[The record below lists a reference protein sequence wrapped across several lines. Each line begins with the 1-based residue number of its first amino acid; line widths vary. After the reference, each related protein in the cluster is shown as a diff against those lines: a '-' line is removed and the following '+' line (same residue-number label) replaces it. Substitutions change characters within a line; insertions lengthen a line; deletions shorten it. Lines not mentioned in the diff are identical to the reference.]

1 MDKIEFYS
9 IANDKMNETFV
20 HYAAYETIKK
30 CMRSV
35 NCHYAVHLCEVC
47 VRGGGGRMVSRANKR
62 ESTTSIGLVL

>member
-9 IANDKMNETFV
+9 IANDKMNATFV

-35 NCHYAVHLCEVC
+35 NCHYAVHLCE
-47 VRGGGGRMVSRANKR
+47 GGRG
-62 ESTTSIGLVL
+62 EDGLEGK